1 MTAQTVEREA
11 TPDNAPAPLANLGGT
26 IIPLA
31 EAKVPALDRG
41 FLFGDAV
48 YEVLRVYDG
57 RPWLADEHF
66 ARLARSL
73 GAVRIAGADL
83 GRLQQRMVATIAA
96 GPFGEAIVYI
106 QITRGCAPRSHAF
119 PANVEPLEFLYVQA
133 FNDPYVEAREK
144 GTAVILHPDIRW
156 GRCDI
161 KSTNLLANVLALQAA
176 KEAGCTEALLYLP
189 DGLLTEAS
197 HSSLFGVREGKL
209 ITAANGNAILPGV
222 TRDLVVALA
231 RREGIT
237 VVERNL
243 RRDELSKVDEI
254 FLSGT
259 TTEVLPVTRIDGQPV
274 GNGAPGPLT
283 KRLRLL
289 YNREAQ
295 IHGV

>member
-1 MTAQTVEREA
+1 MTGQADA
-11 TPDNAPAPLANLGGT
+11 TKPTAANVPVALANLGGS
-26 IIPLA
+26 ILPLA

-48 YEVLRVYDG
+48 YEVLRVYHG
-57 RPWLADEHF
+57 RPWLTDEHF
-66 ARLARSL
+66 ARLGRSL
-73 GAVRIAGADL
+73 AAVRIANVDL
-83 GRLQQRMVATIAA
+83 GRLRERMLATIAA

-119 PANVEPLEFLYVQA
+119 PASVEPLEFLYVQA
-133 FNDPYVEAREK
+133 FSDPYVEARDK
-144 GTAVILHPDIRW
+144 GTSVILHPDIRW

-176 KEAGCTEALLYLP
+176 KEAGCSEALLYLP
-189 DGLLTEAS
+189 DGSLTEAS
-197 HSSLFGVREGKL
+197 HSSLFGVRNGQL

-231 RREGIT
+231 RKDEIP
-237 VVERNL
+237 VLERNL
-243 RRDELSKVDEI
+243 RRDELSAIDEV

-259 TTEVLPVTRIDGQPV
+259 TTEVLPVTRIDGHPV
-274 GNGAPGPLT
+274 GNGAPGPVT

-289 YNREAQ
+289 YNRTAN
-295 IHGV
+295 ITG

>member
-1 MTAQTVEREA
+1 MTGAKNTV
-11 TPDNAPAPLANLGGT
+11 PVSAPAALANLGGM
-26 IIPLA
+26 ILPLD

-66 ARLARSL
+66 ARLGRSL
-73 GAVRIAGADL
+73 GAVRIAGVDL
-83 GRLQQRMVATIAA
+83 GRLRQRMDATIAA

-106 QITRGCAPRSHAF
+106 QVTRGCAPRSHAF
-119 PANVEPLEFLYVQA
+119 PANIEPLEFLYVQA
-133 FNDPYVEAREK
+133 FYDPYADVRDK
-144 GTAVILHPDIRW
+144 GTSVILHPDIRW

-176 KEAGCTEALLYLP
+176 KEAGCSEALLYLP
-189 DGLLTEAS
+189 DGSLTEAS
-197 HSSLFGVREGKL
+197 HSSLFGVREGQL
-209 ITAANGNAILPGV
+209 ITAANGSAILPGV

-231 RREGIT
+231 RQDGIT
-237 VVERNL
+237 VLERNL
-243 RRDELSKVDEI
+243 RRDELSRVDEI

-259 TTEVLPVTRIDGQPV
+259 TTEVLPVTRIDGHPV
-274 GNGAPGPLT
+274 GNGAPGPVT

-289 YNREAQ
+289 YNQEAN
-295 IHGV
+295 IPGG